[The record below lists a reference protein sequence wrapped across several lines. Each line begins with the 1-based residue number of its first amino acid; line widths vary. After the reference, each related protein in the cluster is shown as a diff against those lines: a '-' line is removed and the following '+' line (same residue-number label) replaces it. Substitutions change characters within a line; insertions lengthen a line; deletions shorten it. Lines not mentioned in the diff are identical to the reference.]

1 MATSKIQTGDSVKVI
16 AGKFKGSVGTVT
28 STYVSTKKKT
38 PIKRLRVSGIEMQV
52 AYQKGYKAAN
62 MPGKMLSKERTLD
75 ASNVAL
81 VNEKGIVSK
90 SKIEVIAGS
99 KVRVLKKTGE
109 QVTKSKSVK
118 KEDEKEVKSTKKVSK
133 VKKET
138 K

>member
-1 MATSKIQTGDSVKVI
+1 MATSKIQTGDKVKVI
-16 AGKFKGSVGTVT
+16 AGKYKGSVGTVT

-52 AYQKGYKAAN
+52 AYQKGFKAAN
-62 MPGKMLSKERTLD
+62 MPGQMLSKERTLD

-90 SKIEVIAGS
+90 SKIEVVKGS
-99 KVRVLKKTGE
+99 KVRILKKTGE
-109 QVTKSKSVK
+109 QVTKSKPAK
-118 KEDEKEVKSTKKVSK
+118 KADEKEVKPTKK